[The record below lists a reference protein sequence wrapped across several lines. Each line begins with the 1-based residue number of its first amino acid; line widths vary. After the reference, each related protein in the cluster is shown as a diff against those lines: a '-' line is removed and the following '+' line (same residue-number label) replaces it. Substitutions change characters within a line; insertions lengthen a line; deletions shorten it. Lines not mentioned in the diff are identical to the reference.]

1 MNTTLF
7 YDARI
12 IQTSDFETDDWLEK
26 KKKTKKSVFK
36 NYISNYILITTV

>member
-26 KKKTKKSVFK
+26 KRKQK
-36 NYISNYILITTV
+36 NLCLRIIFLIIY